1 MTNNK
6 IINVEYDFIDDGK
19 GDLMLVVEAPDSG
32 YADDENAKF
41 IFNGVSSAKLVRKND
56 QIIDIPVVKEPY
68 LNMLKDRGIILV
80 TEMDGKDIHDVYEAE
95 IEKT

>member
-6 IINVEYDFIDDGK
+6 IINLEYDFIDDGK
-19 GDLMLVVEAPDSG
+19 GDLMLVVEAPDSD

-41 IFNGVSSAKLVRKND
+41 IFAGVSSAKLVRKND